1 MKEAI
6 LALSKRIE
14 EMQDSDSVKT
24 EEGTKQAFV
33 LPFLQILGYDVFKP
47 TEVIPEYTA
56 DIGIKQGEK
65 IDYAIMLDG
74 NEPSLLIEC
83 KACHSKLSTENEGQ
97 LIRYF
102 NTLKARFAILTN
114 GIIYKFYSDFE
125 RPNIMDRTP
134 FFEINLLNP
143 KSINYNE
150 LEKFSKKEFNV
161 EKISTTAKRLKTI
174 NTVRSILNQE
184 FSGEEPSEEFTRCIF
199 EKIPNRGSFSPTV
212 KKELPPIIKAAIE
225 SIINERIQISLNETL
240 AKYEKKSE
248 ELLPPENIEE
258 PTPEEK
264 DAFNIIRAIAS
275 EIADPE
281 RVKIRDAKSYCAILF
296 DDNNRRPVCRL
307 FFNDP
312 EKKSIVFFDT
322 VPEGK
327 VKIGNLSEIFLHKE
341 HILATVRKYL

>member
-1 MKEAI
+1 
-6 LALSKRIE
+6 
-14 EMQDSDSVKT
+14 
-24 EEGTKQAFV
+24 
-33 LPFLQILGYDVFKP
+33 
-47 TEVIPEYTA
+47 
-56 DIGIKQGEK
+56 
-65 IDYAIMLDG
+65 
-74 NEPSLLIEC
+74 
-83 KACHSKLSTENEGQ
+83 
-97 LIRYF
+97 
-102 NTLKARFAILTN
+102 LKARFAILTN

-143 KSINYNE
+143 KSINYSE

-161 EKISTTAKRLKTI
+161 EKISTTARRLKTI

-199 EKIPNRGSFSPTV
+199 EKIPNRGSFSSTV

-258 PTPEEK
+258 PTQEEK

-275 EIADPE
+275 EITDPE
-281 RVKIRDAKSYCAILF
+281 RVKMRDAKSYCAILF

-307 FFNDP
+307 FFNDI
-312 EKKSIVFFDT
+312 EKKVYSLFRY
-322 VPEGK
+322 
-327 VKIGNLSEIFLHKE
+327 NS
-341 HILATVRKYL
+341 